1 MRAVLEYEYRRAKTD
16 EERAKIRDVSHEFRG
31 YDIESFDRVIEV
43 KSFKTTGVIE
53 LTSNE
58 WIVAS
63 RMGDYYWLYVVE
75 NALDDPKITTIQN
88 PVKVFGKVVKK
99 IPVVEYRYII
109 EDWKRF
115 LTSITREYDLNE

>member
-1 MRAVLEYEYRRAKTD
+1 MSIGGPKQKSK
-16 EERAKIRDVSHEFRG
+16 AKIRDVSYEFRG

-53 LTSNE
+53 LMSNE

-75 NALDDPKITTIQN
+75 NALDSPKITTIQN

-115 LTSITREYDLNE
+115 LPQ